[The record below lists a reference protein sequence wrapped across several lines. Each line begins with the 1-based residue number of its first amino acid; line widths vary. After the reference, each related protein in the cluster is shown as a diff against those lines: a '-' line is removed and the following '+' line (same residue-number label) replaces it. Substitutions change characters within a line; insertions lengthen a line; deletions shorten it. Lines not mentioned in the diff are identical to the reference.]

1 MSEARIKAKPSDLS
15 VVIGLPTGS
24 HMPWQTAMS
33 LAATT
38 KACAEKGIDVDVA
51 CVAGSSIITEARNQV
66 VHQYLKSRASRL
78 FWIDSDIAW
87 QPEDFLRLL
96 VFSAKMDV
104 VCAAYPRKRPDTRF
118 TIKHT
123 LPLDRNDLGCVKI
136 EGTGLGFTVLRRGI
150 VEILAA
156 QAPLYFD
163 EAQDMEL
170 ADVFRLDTVYG
181 KRHKRTRR
189 GEDMAFFSDIRAEG
203 YDVWLD
209 PSVKL
214 GHVGTHVFTDDP
226 AVALGLK

>member
-1 MSEARIKAKPSDLS
+1 MSEARIEAKPSDLS

-24 HMPWQTAMS
+24 HVPWQTAMS

-38 KACAEKGIDVDVA
+38 KACAEKGIEIDVA

-96 VFSAKMDV
+96 VFSAQMDV

-123 LPLDRNDLGCVKI
+123 LPLERNSLGCVKI
-136 EGTGLGFTVLRRGI
+136 EGTGLGFTVMRREV
-150 VEILAA
+150 VEKVVEGCPQYI
-156 QAPLYFD
+156 D

-170 ADVFRLDTVYG
+170 ADVFRLDLVRG
-181 KRHKRTRR
+181 NHRR
-189 GEDMAFFSDIRAEG
+189 GEDMAFFADIRSKG

-209 PSVKL
+209 PSVQL
-214 GHVGTHVFTDDP
+214 GHVGTHVFTADP